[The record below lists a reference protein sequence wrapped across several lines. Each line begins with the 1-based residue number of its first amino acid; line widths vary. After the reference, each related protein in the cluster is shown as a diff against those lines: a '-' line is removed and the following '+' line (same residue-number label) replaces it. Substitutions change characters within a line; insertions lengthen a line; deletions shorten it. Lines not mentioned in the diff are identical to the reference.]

1 MTGVKGVA
9 GKMLE
14 VLQICDMAVAV
25 QLDGR
30 KIHSHFYNSRH
41 SSVKTF
47 PCCEAVIRSSFNV
60 CEHQTIIFKPSR
72 GVEIDVSIRKA
83 KRV

>member
-1 MTGVKGVA
+1 
-9 GKMLE
+9 
-14 VLQICDMAVAV
+14 MAVAV

-72 GVEIDVSIRKA
+72 DVEIDVSIRKEA
-83 KRV
+83 RV